1 MWEMPYLFDK
11 RIKYVGNDV
20 DIWEMAKIFLKLLRY
35 LGHSSS
41 ILERHKYVGN
51 IVNILNIA

>member
-1 MWEMPYLFDK
+1 MWEMPDVFDK

-41 ILERHKYVGN
+41 I
-51 IVNILNIA
+51 

>member
-1 MWEMPYLFDK
+1 MPDVFDK

-35 LGHSSS
+35 FLAQ
-41 ILERHKYVGN
+41 LQYLRT
-51 IVNILNIA
+51 A

>member
-1 MWEMPYLFDK
+1 MPYVFDK
-11 RIKYVGNDV
+11 RIKYILSDV

-41 ILERHKYVGN
+41 I
-51 IVNILNIA
+51 